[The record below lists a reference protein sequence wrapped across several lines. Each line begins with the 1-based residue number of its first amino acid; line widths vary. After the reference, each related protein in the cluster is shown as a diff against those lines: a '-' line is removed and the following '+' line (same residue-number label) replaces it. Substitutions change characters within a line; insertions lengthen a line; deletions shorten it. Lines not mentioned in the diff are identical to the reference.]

1 MKNYA
6 MRIGVLLAIETE
18 DSLVT
23 SERLEKFLKSIDA
36 DQSVIQYL
44 FEIHHLNYVRGLDR
58 EEVLALTLEGKEWL
72 RARLPQTANTSW

>member
-36 DQSVIQYL
+36 DQSVIHYL

-58 EEVLALTLEGKEWL
+58 EEVLVLTLEGKEWL
-72 RARLPQTANTSW
+72 RERLPQNSSSSW

>member
-36 DQSVIQYL
+36 DNSVIQYL
-44 FEIHHLNYVRGLDR
+44 IEIHHLNYVSGLDR
-58 EEVLALTLEGKEWL
+58 EEVLVLTLEGKEWL
-72 RARLPQTANTSW
+72 RERLPQTANTSW

>member
-36 DQSVIQYL
+36 DHSVIPYL
-44 FEIHHLNYVRGLDR
+44 FEIHHLNYVVDLDR
-58 EEVLALTLEGKEWL
+58 EEVLVLTLEGREWL
-72 RARLPQTANTSW
+72 RERLPQTASTSW

>member
-1 MKNYA
+1 

-36 DQSVIQYL
+36 DHSVIQYL
-44 FEIHHLNYVRGLDR
+44 FEIHHLNYDVGLDG
-58 EEVLALTLEGKEWL
+58 EEVLVLTLEGREWL
-72 RARLPQTANTSW
+72 RERLPQTASTFW